1 MLSSMLCTHQGLLLG
16 RRLKH
21 GTRWYRRAP
30 CMHAATSSLREAPA
44 AWHNMKLP
52 VRPCRR
58 AAAFIDG
65 EAAVSDA
72 EEWSSDE
79 DGEGAD
85 QDLSGLINDATQEPG
100 SVQPRRYT

>member
-1 MLSSMLCTHQGLLLG
+1 
-16 RRLKH
+16 
-21 GTRWYRRAP
+21 
-30 CMHAATSSLREAPA
+30 MH
-44 AWHNMKLP
+44 
-52 VRPCRR
+52 PCRR

-79 DGEGAD
+79 EGEGAD

-100 SVQPRRYT
+100 SVQPRR